1 MDAEL
6 PRTVGKHSFANT
18 VLSSAL
24 DTATHWSNLLESAS
38 LSRKN
43 GGNSHLDH
51 RVTVNISHMLWGA
64 PGTKQ
69 VSRTV
74 KGLRVQPACKLPS

>member
-1 MDAEL
+1 MQNCS
-6 PRTVGKHSFANT
+6 RTGKHSFANT

-24 DTATHWSNLLESAS
+24 GTATHWSNLLESTAY
-38 LSRKN
+38 LEN
-43 GGNSHLDH
+43 GANSHLDH
-51 RVTVNISHMLWGA
+51 RVTVNISHMVWGA